1 MKRPFTNVLIAAC
14 LFACV
19 FLLYNRAG
27 FVNKPA
33 LGDVVIIDKSLEN
46 YQQLARSSEQNA
58 HVILVENTDTGFAD
72 LEKKIGTLHDVAR
85 LHILTHGT
93 NGNFVLGR
101 QQLNEQNI
109 NQFNNFWRAVSK
121 TFASK
126 QSELLIYSCQLA
138 GSRGGKSFVDRLHAL
153 LGVSVAS
160 SEDNTGASEFGGNW
174 NLEYVAGR
182 LIKEHVLEYLD
193 FRGLLIPYFSSLEG
207 SSSPFDAMKIYTDDQ
222 LIYGDF
228 DSDGDTDIHLY
239 PASGGTENQF
249 WRNNGSGSFSQVGGA
264 GNPFNNISEK
274 SAFYGA
280 KYAFVADW
288 DNDGDIDIFVT
299 KRATSDQN
307 IFYKNNNGVYQEIA
321 GSASP
326 FDPIKIS
333 GDDQLIYGD
342 FDADGDIDIHSYPG
356 SGNNEFWQNNG
367 NGQFAKVTGSAN
379 PFRNLGSTAAFFTS
393 AAFARVADWDNDGD
407 DDIFVTKR
415 SIGAATGEN
424 IFYRNDNGTY
434 VELSGS
440 ASPFKNIAIVQDNQY
455 ISGDFDADGDIDIQ
469 ASSSNSSTT
478 LKFWRNNGSGTFT
491 DLAGTE
497 NPFNNIPNNGAF
509 YNNAAKAF
517 VADWDNDKDVDIFVT
532 ARTASD
538 QNILFVQSD
547 APPAISSSTPAN
559 AATGVSVKAN
569 ILLNFNRPVNAVAG
583 KNIVI
588 RRVSDNSTF
597 ATIPTTDPQVSGNS
611 TASITINPS
620 SDLAGNATYYVQVD
634 KGAFADLDGRIFAGI
649 SSTTSLRFTT
659 GAAASAPTLTTST
672 VSIYDTNTATL
683 GGTVTGDGGE
693 PVTEYG
699 IVWSTSP
706 SPMLANNKTV
716 IGTGIGNFS
725 QSISSLPAGM
735 QIFVRAYAIN
745 AVGTT
750 YGNEVDFYTKTSV
763 AAITRVSPSP
773 TNSASIVYT
782 VSFAQSTTGVEA
794 SDFTLA
800 MSGLTDAS
808 ISEVSGSGTTYT
820 VTISTGVGNGTIR
833 LDFTGTA
840 GTVPGVSSAFN
851 NAEAYQIYKVSTAA
865 NYFRTRNSAANWN
878 AAESWESSADN
889 SFWIPATIFP
899 NASTATVTVAPGQ
912 TIELPEGF
920 APTTGKLVNNGTINV
935 KTNTLTVSG
944 TLTNAGSLKGGG
956 SFVVSDFTN
965 EGVIAPG
972 NSPGILAFSGN
983 VTNNGVIDIE
993 LGGTTAGS
1001 GYDQVQVLGTMSL
1014 SGTLNVTLTDSYLP
1028 QLGDTFTILDA
1039 ANSIGE
1045 FSTINLPVIPRKIW
1059 ETTYDNANGT
1069 LVIKLINDP
1078 LPVTLITFD
1087 TKKQESAAVLYWA
1100 TSQET
1105 NSSHFEIE
1113 RSSNGQSWQRIGS
1126 ISANTESSTVK
1137 KYEFTDL
1144 HPVPGENLYRLKM
1157 ADLDGT
1163 FAYSR
1168 IRNVNFGEPPTK
1180 ISTYP
1185 NPVIEKLFLNI
1196 QDGRTVRG
1204 LTIHTLSGMLVSR
1217 FDTYTAD
1224 GIGVQSLP
1232 AGLYFMQLKTSDGQS
1247 RQLKF
1252 VKN

>member
-1 MKRPFTNVLIAAC
+1 MKRTFTNVLIAAC
-14 LFACV
+14 MLAGGLLFYQQAE
-19 FLLYNRAG
+19 
-27 FVNKPA
+27 FVNLPA
-33 LGDVVIIDKSLEN
+33 GSNVVIIDKSLED
-46 YQQLARSSEQNA
+46 YQELARSSRQNTR
-58 HVILVENTDTGFAD
+58 VILVENTDTGFAD
-72 LEKKIGTLHDVAR
+72 LEKEIGTLHDVAR

-101 QQLNEQNI
+101 QQLNEDNI
-109 NQFNNFWRAVSK
+109 NRFSRFWKAVSQS
-121 TFASK
+121 FASEK
-126 QSELLIYSCQLA
+126 SELLIYSCQLA

-160 SEDNTGASEFGGNW
+160 SDDNTGSSESGGNW
-174 NLEYVAGR
+174 DLEYIAGR
-182 LIKEHVLEYLD
+182 LIKDHVLKYLD
-193 FRGLLIPYFSSLEG
+193 YKGLLIPYFSALEG
-207 SSSPFDAMKIYTDDQ
+207 SNSPFDAMKIYTDDQ

-228 DSDGDTDIHLY
+228 DADGDIDIHLY

-249 WRNNGSGSFSQVGGA
+249 WRNNGSGSFSQVSGA
-264 GNPFNNISEK
+264 GSPFNNITEK

-288 DNDGDIDIFVT
+288 DNDGDTDIFVT
-299 KRATSDQN
+299 KRAASDQN
-307 IFYKNNNGVYQEIA
+307 IFYKNNNGVYQEIT

-326 FDPIKIS
+326 FDAIKIS

-356 SGNNEFWQNNG
+356 SGDNEFWQNNG
-367 NGQFAKVTGSAN
+367 TGQFTKVTGSAN
-379 PFRNLGSTAAFFTS
+379 PFRDLANTAAFYTS

-407 DDIFVTKR
+407 VDIFVTRR

-424 IFYRNDNGTY
+424 IFYRNDNGIY
-434 VELSGS
+434 VELAGS

-455 ISGDFDADGDIDIQ
+455 IYGDFDADGDIDIQ
-469 ASSSNSSTT
+469 ASSSNASTT

-491 DLAGTE
+491 DATGTA

-547 APPAISSSTPAN
+547 APPAISSTTPAN
-559 AATGVSVKAN
+559 LATGVSVKAN
-569 ILLNFNRPVNAVAG
+569 IMLNFNRPVNAVAD

-588 RRVSDNSTF
+588 RRVSDNSIF

-611 TASITINPS
+611 TTSITINPT
-620 SDLAGNATYYVQVD
+620 SDLGGNTTYYVLVD
-634 KGAFADLDGRIFAGI
+634 KGAFADLDGRIFSGI
-649 SSTTSLRFTT
+649 STAMSLRFTT
-659 GAAASAPTLTTST
+659 GAAATAPALTTSQ
-672 VSIYDTNTATL
+672 VSIYNTNTATM
-683 GGTVTGDGGE
+683 GGAVIDDGGE

-706 SPMLANNKTV
+706 SPTLANNKTV
-716 IGTGIGNFS
+716 IGTGTGTFS
-725 QSISSLPAGM
+725 QSISALPTGM

-745 AVGTT
+745 AVGTS
-750 YGNEVDFYTKTSV
+750 YGNEVSFYTKTSV
-763 AAITRVSPSP
+763 AAISRVSPSP
-773 TNSASIVYT
+773 TNSAAVTYT
-782 VSFAQSTTGVEA
+782 VTFAQSTSGVEA

-800 MSGLTDAS
+800 VSGLTGAF

-820 VTISTGVGNGTIR
+820 VTIGTGTGNGTIR

-840 GTVPGVSSAFN
+840 GTVPNVSSAFN
-851 NAEAYQIYKVSTAA
+851 NAEAYEVYKVSTAA
-865 NYFRTRNSAANWN
+865 SYFRTRNSTANWN

-899 NASTATVTVAPGQ
+899 NASTAIVTVAAGQ

-920 APTTGKLVNNGTINV
+920 APATGNLVNNGTIDV
-935 KTNTLTVSG
+935 KGTVLTVAS
-944 TLTNAGSLKGGG
+944 TLTNAGTLKGSG

-965 EGVIAPG
+965 AGVIAPG
-972 NSPGILAFSGN
+972 NSPGMLSFSGKL
-983 VTNNGVIDIE
+983 TNNGVINIE

-1001 GYDQVQVLGTMSL
+1001 EYDQIQVLGTML
-1014 SGTLNVTLTDSYLP
+1014 FSGTLNVSLADNYIP
-1028 QLGDTFTILDA
+1028 KLGDTFTIIDA
-1039 ANSIGE
+1039 ANSTGE
-1045 FSTINLPVIPRKIW
+1045 FATINLPVIPQKIW

-1069 LVIKLINDP
+1069 LVVKLINDP
-1078 LPVTLITFD
+1078 LPVTLVNFD
-1087 TKKQESAAVLYWA
+1087 AARRESEATLQWA

-1105 NSSHFEIE
+1105 NSSHFEIQ
-1113 RSSNGQSWQRIGS
+1113 RSAKGQVWQPIGS
-1126 ISANTESSTVK
+1126 VVANTESSTLRN
-1137 KYEFTDL
+1137 YEFTD
-1144 HPVPGENLYRLKM
+1144 HTPMPGENLYRLKM
-1157 ADLDGT
+1157 VDLDGS

-1168 IRNVNFGEPPTK
+1168 IRNVNFGVQPIE

-1185 NPVIEKLFLNI
+1185 NPATERIFFNLA
-1196 QDGRTVRG
+1196 DTRTVSG
-1204 LTIHTLSGMLVSR
+1204 IAIYNLSGMLVSR
-1217 FDTYTAD
+1217 FDTYTTD
-1224 GIGVQSLP
+1224 GIPVQNLS
-1232 AGLYFMQLKTSDGQS
+1232 AGSYLVKLDTSDGRS